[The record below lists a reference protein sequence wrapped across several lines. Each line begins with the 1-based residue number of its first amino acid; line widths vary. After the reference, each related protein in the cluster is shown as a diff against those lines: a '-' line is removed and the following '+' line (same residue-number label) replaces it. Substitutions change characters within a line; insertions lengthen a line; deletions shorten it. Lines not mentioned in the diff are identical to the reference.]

1 MMITNR
7 TKPYVG
13 LDVSKKDLELAVH
26 ESDYRRCYLNK
37 ASAFAELITEMI
49 TLAPARIVVEATG
62 GLEKPVVAAMHTAG
76 LPVVV
81 INPRQV
87 RHFARALGQLAKTDR
102 LDARV
107 LAHYGAAIKPPLR
120 PIKSAAE
127 QNLDALV
134 GRREQLVGMLIAE
147 KNRRATAPN
156 DTVREEIDEHIEWLE
171 GRIAALDQ
179 QLKQLM
185 KTSAVW
191 NHTNQILR
199 SVPGIGPVV
208 SFTMLA
214 DLPELG
220 KLNRQQISKLV
231 GLAPLNRDSGQKHG
245 TRHIYGGRASVR
257 SILYMA
263 TLTAIRHNP
272 VIKAFYERLIAN
284 HKVFKVAITACMRK
298 LLSIVNLMVRNGT
311 TWKPADA
318 LVSA

>member
-1 MMITNR
+1 
-7 TKPYVG
+7 
-13 LDVSKKDLELAVH
+13 
-26 ESDYRRCYLNK
+26 
-37 ASAFAELITEMI
+37 
-49 TLAPARIVVEATG
+49 
-62 GLEKPVVAAMHTAG
+62 
-76 LPVVV
+76 
-81 INPRQV
+81 
-87 RHFARALGQLAKTDR
+87 
-102 LDARV
+102 
-107 LAHYGAAIKPPLR
+107 
-120 PIKSAAE
+120 
-127 QNLDALV
+127 
-134 GRREQLVGMLIAE
+134 MLIAE

-171 GRIAALDQ
+171 GRIAALDR

-185 KTSAVW
+185 KTSALW
-191 NHTNQILR
+191 NHTNQILG

-245 TRHIYGGRASVR
+245 TRHIYGGRTSVR

-311 TWKPADA
+311 TWKTADPR
-318 LVSA
+318 VSA

>member
-1 MMITNR
+1 MT
-7 TKPYVG
+7 TKQFKPYVG
-13 LDVSKKDLELAVH
+13 LDVAKKLLELAVH
-26 ESDYRRCYLNK
+26 ESDYRGCYPNK
-37 ASAFAELITEMI
+37 VSGFAELIADLI
-49 TLAPARIVVEATG
+49 VLQPALVVLEATG
-62 GLEKPVVAAMHTAG
+62 GLEKPVVAALHSAG

-81 INPRQV
+81 VNPRQV
-87 RHFARALGQLAKTDR
+87 RDFAKALGQLAKTDR
-102 LDARV
+102 LDAQV
-107 LAHYGAAIKPPLR
+107 LAHFAAAIKPPLR

-127 QNLDALV
+127 QDLEALV
-134 GRREQLVGMLIAE
+134 GRRGQLVGMLTAE
-147 KNRRATAPN
+147 KNRRSSAPN
-156 DTVREEIDEHIEWLE
+156 DRVRAEIDEHIEWLE
-171 GRIAALDQ
+171 GRIAALDR
-179 QLKQLM
+179 QLKQQI
-185 KTSAVW
+185 KTSASW
-191 NHTNQILR
+191 GHTDQIVR

-214 DLPELG
+214 NLPELG

-245 TRHIYGGRASVR
+245 LRHIYGGRASVR

-311 TWKPADA
+311 TWKPAVTR
-318 LVSA
+318 VSA

>member
-1 MMITNR
+1 MITNR

-13 LDVSKKDLELAVH
+13 LDVSKKVLELAIH
-26 ESDYRRCYLNK
+26 ESDYRRCYPNK
-37 ASAFAELITEMI
+37 ASAFAELITELI
-49 TLAPARIVVEATG
+49 TLEPARIVVEATG

-127 QNLDALV
+127 QDLDALV
-134 GRREQLVGMLIAE
+134 GRRGQLVGILIAE

-156 DTVREEIDEHIEWLE
+156 DRVRAEIDEHIEWLE
-171 GRIAALDQ
+171 GRIAALDR
-179 QLKQLM
+179 QLKALM
-185 KTSAVW
+185 QSSATW
-191 NHTNQILR
+191 KHTNQILR
-199 SVPGIGPVV
+199 SVPGFGPVV
-208 SFTMLA
+208 SFTLLA

-245 TRHIYGGRASVR
+245 PRHIYGGRASVR
-257 SILYMA
+257 SMLYMA
-263 TLTAIRHNP
+263 TLTAIRYNP

-298 LLSIVNLMVRNGT
+298 LLAIVNLMVRNGT
-311 TWKPADA
+311 PWNTADA
-318 LVSA
+318 HVSA

>member
-1 MMITNR
+1 MMVTN
-7 TKPYVG
+7 KPYVG
-13 LDVSKKDLELAVH
+13 LDVSKKVLELAIY
-26 ESDYRRCYLNK
+26 ERDYRRCYPNNP
-37 ASAFAELITEMI
+37 SGFAELIAELI
-49 TLAPARIVVEATG
+49 TLQPALIVIEATG
-62 GLEKPVVAAMHTAG
+62 GLEKPVVAAMNSAG

-87 RHFARALGQLAKTDR
+87 RHFAKALGQLAKTDR

-107 LAHYGAAIKPPLR
+107 LAHYAAAIKPPLR

-127 QNLDALV
+127 EDLDALV
-134 GRREQLVGMLIAE
+134 GRRGQLVGMLIAE

-156 DTVREEIDEHIEWLE
+156 DRVRAEIDEHIEWLE
-171 GRIAALDQ
+171 GRIAALDR
-179 QLKQLM
+179 QLKELM
-185 KTSAVW
+185 KSSATW
-191 NHTNQILR
+191 KHTNQILQ
-199 SVPGIGPVV
+199 SVPGFGPVV

-231 GLAPLNRDSGQKHG
+231 GLAPLNRDSGQKQG
-245 TRHIYGGRASVR
+245 PRHIYGGRASVR
-257 SILYMA
+257 CMLYMA

-272 VIKAFYERLIAN
+272 VIKTFYQRLIAN

-311 TWKPADA
+311 PWKTAHA
-318 LVSA
+318 HASA